1 MALEREM
8 QTYTE
13 KLPELLDREGKYVLI
28 HEDQVAGTYD
38 PWADAIQIGYDKY
51 GLQPFL
57 VKEIAAVEPVIFIPF
72 AICPT

>member
-38 PWADAIQIGYDKY
+38 TWADAIQIGYDKY